1 MFSVHSVFVG
11 FFGALCGN
19 LRRIRLQYTKVRVA
33 SQVKIPVEKWSRQNN
48 QGTMVFTAKQREY
61 LGFIAL
67 QSEYAGILRI
77 AAAPLKDVVCRKSST
92 GNKKIFSF

>member
-1 MFSVHSVFVG
+1 
-11 FFGALCGN
+11 
-19 LRRIRLQYTKVRVA
+19 
-33 SQVKIPVEKWSRQNN
+33 
-48 QGTMVFTAKQREY
+48 MVFSAEQREY
-61 LGFIAL
+61 LGFIVL